1 MQILLVSG
9 GSDDR
14 SDYLDSTEIFDPS
27 LGSWRAGAA
36 LPSPR
41 SSLTAATIANRILLL
56 GIDIYIDIVY
66 CEHKVSK
73 VKGYKL
79 FIIIDILA
87 GGDNGI
93 NDFDCILEYDS
104 TDDSYTQIGTMTQAR
119 NVHAVTVVRYGDF
132 LEWCV

>member
-1 MQILLVSG
+1 MKIFLVTG
-9 GSDDR
+9 GYDG
-14 SDYLDSTEIFDPS
+14 SDYLDSTEIYDPDH
-27 LGSWRAGAA
+27 GSWSDGAA

-41 SSLTAATIANRILLL
+41 SSLTATTIANRILLL

-119 NVHAVTVVRYGDF
+119 RSHAVAVVQYEDF
-132 LEWCV
+132 SDWCE